1 MNPNWQSAMSESS
14 LRNIAIAAG
23 TLYLITHVTSIG
35 AVILYSPILN
45 NANYV
50 LGAGAD
56 ALVILGAIFDIVLT
70 LAIAGTAVALHP
82 VVKQWGEGVALG
94 YVGLRI
100 LEAGIIAVG
109 VVPLLVV
116 VTMRQ
121 YVAETAIAD
130 PETLMTV
137 SHSLVAFYN
146 ETALLGPGLVCGV
159 NTVLMAYLMF
169 KSRLVPRFIPV
180 LGLVGGPV
188 IFAYTVV
195 RMFGHFE
202 QMPDWMAIA
211 VIPIFAWEVSLALWL
226 IGKGFRTTS
235 AASYPVRAASE
246 MRRAV

>member
-82 VVKQWGEGVALG
+82 VVKQWGEGIALG

-146 ETALLGPGLVCGV
+146 ETALLGPGVGV
-159 NTVLMAYLMF
+159 RCEHRADGLPDVQVPPRAPVYPGARVGWRPRDL
-169 KSRLVPRFIPV
+169 RLYRCQD
-180 LGLVGGPV
+180 
-188 IFAYTVV
+188 V
-195 RMFGHFE
+195 R
-202 QMPDWMAIA
+202 
-211 VIPIFAWEVSLALWL
+211 SL
-226 IGKGFRTTS
+226 
-235 AASYPVRAASE
+235 
-246 MRRAV
+246 